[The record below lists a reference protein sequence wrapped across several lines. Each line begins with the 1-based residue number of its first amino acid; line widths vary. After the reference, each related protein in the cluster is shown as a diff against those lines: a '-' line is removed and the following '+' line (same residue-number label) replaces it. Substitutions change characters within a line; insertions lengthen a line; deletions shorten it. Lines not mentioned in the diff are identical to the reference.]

1 MRAPVAT
8 AVAIGLGIVALLGYF
23 VPLPF
28 LVDIQSLLLSWAV
41 ILAAV
46 AALVAIFNLVRV
58 HVRKLRGSP
67 PKQRGDAYSLLVL
80 AGFAA
85 TFLAGLLLT
94 PDHPQFQQAVLAVQT
109 PVETSLIAVLAVTL
123 AYASLRLLQ
132 RRPNWMGILFAF
144 SAVFFLILA
153 SGALSGLRGL
163 PLLGDLLGVV
173 ERLPLAGARGL
184 LLGIGLGSLLTGL
197 RILMGADRPY
207 SG

>member
-8 AVAIGLGIVALLGYF
+8 AVAIGLGIITLLGYF

-28 LVDIQSLLLSWAV
+28 LVDIQSLLLTWAV

-58 HVRKLRGSP
+58 HMRKLRGNP

-80 AGFAA
+80 AGFAV

-109 PVETSLIAVLAVTL
+109 PVETSLIAVLSVTL
-123 AYASLRLLQ
+123 AYVSLRLLQ
-132 RRPNWMGILFAF
+132 RRPNWMGVLFAL
-144 SAVFFLILA
+144 SAAFFLILA
-153 SGALSGLRGL
+153 SGVLSGLRGL